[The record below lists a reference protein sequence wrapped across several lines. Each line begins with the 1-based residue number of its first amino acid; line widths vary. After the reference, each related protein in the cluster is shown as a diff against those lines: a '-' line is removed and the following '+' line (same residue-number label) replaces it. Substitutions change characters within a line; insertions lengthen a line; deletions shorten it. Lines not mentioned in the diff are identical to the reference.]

1 VAVRLRTG
9 AFCETTIHS
18 RRRGSSVAL
27 MIANIF
33 GGDGLIVVVVALVVL
48 FGGSQLPKLA
58 KNVGSA
64 GREFRKAQQEADEEA
79 AKSSAAALAA
89 APAPVIP
96 PAPVAPVAAVNGT
109 ADDDKLVISRADLR
123 QELSSLLEQRQDKA
137 DKADH

>member
-1 VAVRLRTG
+1 MAQVARRLRTD
-9 AFCETTIHS
+9 AISKTTIRGRS
-18 RRRGSSVAL
+18 RGSSVTR

-33 GGDGLIVVVVALVVL
+33 GGDGLIVVLVAVVVL

-79 AKSSAAALAA
+79 TKASADALTA

-96 PAPVAPVAAVNGT
+96 AAPVVAAAPAA
-109 ADDDKLVISRADLR
+109 ADEDKLVISRSDLR
-123 QELSSLLEQRQDKA
+123 QELSSLLEDRQDKA
-137 DKADH
+137 DH